1 MKSPV
6 NFHGERDTRAKI
18 LRNAPQ
24 GARECAIAAL
34 GVVGCRAEWAK
45 LRRLRDAP
53 AGVKSSRRP
62 CDNRIS
68 LEGQ

>member
-6 NFHGERDTRAKI
+6 DFHGERDTRAKI

-62 CDNRIS
+62 VR
-68 LEGQ
+68 